1 MELFQ
6 NNIFIGT
13 DVKSAIND
21 MPAND
26 LPLEPSAFAA
36 PDLRTLLD
44 SHARLQAGGYV
55 SGCEAGPDG
64 GFWLWSR
71 HIAEFGLNMGV
82 GVQDGAWLRAQ
93 ARRRG
98 RAPVALAADM
108 AQARD
113 LCLALN
119 AAPVAAMAWMW
130 RRLTPADAGAGA
142 APDIAVSDRPAPG
155 EDFLAVM
162 ARQSAN
168 PAINTA
174 TMEGYGPALR
184 AADARPGI
192 RVRHLTL
199 WADGAP
205 VACASVHAETGLA
218 GLYNVAVAA
227 AHQRRGLG
235 RRIAARAVSEAADL
249 GCTGLLLQCVPGGHV
264 ERLYGA
270 LGFARVA
277 RPLLLALR

>member
-6 NNIFIGT
+6 VNSFIGT
-13 DVKSAIND
+13 DINLSVNHISANGLPPG
-21 MPAND
+21 MPAV
-26 LPLEPSAFAA
+26 EA

-44 SHARLQAGGYV
+44 SHARLQAGCYV
-55 SGCEAGPDG
+55 SGREAAPDG

-71 HIAEFGLNMGV
+71 HIAEFGLNLGV
-82 GVQDGAWLRAQ
+82 GVEDGTWLRAQ
-93 ARRRG
+93 ARRRD
-98 RAPVALAADM
+98 RVPVALAADM
-108 AQARD
+108 VQARH

-130 RRLTPADAGAGA
+130 RRLTRADADAA
-142 APDIAVSDRPAPG
+142 APDVAVSDRPAPG
-155 EDFLAVM
+155 EAFLAVM
-162 ARQSAN
+162 ARQSSN
-168 PAINTA
+168 PAVNAA

-184 AADARPGI
+184 QAEDRPGL

-199 WADGAP
+199 WADGEP
-205 VACASVHAETGLA
+205 VACASLHAEAGLA
-218 GLYNVAVAA
+218 GLYNLAVAA
-227 AHQRRGLG
+227 PRQRRGLG
-235 RRIAARAVSEAADL
+235 RRIAACAVSEAAGL

-264 ERLYGA
+264 ERLYGS